1 MLQIVKY
8 IKEHGLAKAV
18 NDFKL
23 VMKEYPHKV
32 LLKYNQIESDMSL
45 TEVQECRGL
54 ILEKDSWAVMCIAFK
69 KFFNN
74 GESNASKIDWS
85 TAKIFEKCDGSL
97 LTLYFDWFLNEWKVS
112 TTGTAEAEGEVNNK
126 LGTTF
131 SSLFF
136 DLLLNGYNVD
146 LSKLDKNSNYMFE
159 LMTPYNIVVTPH
171 KESKLRLL
179 ATRNLLTLEEYSFD
193 ELLLVSKNLGIELPI
208 IYDLNKG
215 NFGALIKT
223 FDNMPFYEEGY
234 IVTDGNNNRVKVKN
248 PSYVA
253 AHHLKS
259 KTAEHHI
266 LEIVKTNEVDEFIA
280 TFPERQDE
288 IFRLRDN
295 YNSLIIDLENIWS
308 DLPKPKNIT
317 PQEKKR
323 FAMNVFELAKTNNNV
338 KQFSGLFFALKDG
351 KVSNVKEFMF
361 NYDNKMLY
369 KIL

>member
-1 MLQIVKY
+1 MLKIQEY
-8 IKEHGLAKAV
+8 LRAHGLEKTV

-23 VMKEYPHKV
+23 IAREYPHKV
-32 LLKYNQIESDMSL
+32 LLKYNQIESNMAL
-45 TEVQECRGL
+45 EEVQEARGL
-54 ILEKDSWAVMCIAFK
+54 ILERGTWNVMSMSFK

-74 GESNASKIDWS
+74 GEEKAAKINWA

-97 LTLYFDWFLNEWKVS
+97 LTLYYDWIEQTWKAS
-112 TTGTAEAEGEVNNK
+112 TTGTADGEGEVNNK
-126 LGTTF
+126 NNTTF

-136 DLLLNGYNVD
+136 DLLIGKYNVD
-146 LSKLDKNSNYMFE
+146 LDTLYKDENYMFE

-171 KESKLRLL
+171 KESKLKLL
-179 ATRNLLTLEEYSFD
+179 AARKRDTLKEFSFD
-193 ELLLVSKNLGIELPI
+193 ELSELSKSLGIELPI

-215 NFGALIKT
+215 NFGALIRT

-234 IVTDGNNNRVKVKN
+234 IVVDAEFNRVKVKN

-280 TFPERQDE
+280 TFPEREDE
-288 IFRLRDN
+288 ILRLKEN
-295 YNSLIIDLENIWS
+295 YDLLLVDLERIWVE
-308 DLPKPKNIT
+308 LPKPKNIT
-317 PQEKKR
+317 PQEKKK
-323 FAMNVFELAKTNNNV
+323 FAMNLFELAKTNENV
-338 KQFSGLFFALKDG
+338 KQFSGLFFGLKDG
-351 KVSNVKEFMF
+351 KVASIKDYLFE
-361 NYDNKMLY
+361 YDNKTLY